1 MDTELKHKIAEKIIE
16 INDDDLLDEIKALV
30 GLSERDFW
38 NDIPL
43 AVRHAINKA
52 KDQLDN
58 GEGVPH
64 ADVMADVKARFL
76 PK

>member
-52 KDQLDN
+52 KDQLNN

-64 ADVMADVKARFL
+64 TDVMADVKARFL

>member
-1 MDTELKHKIAEKIIE
+1 MDIALKHKIAEKIIE

-30 GLSERDFW
+30 GLSEQDFW

-43 AVRHAINKA
+43 EVRRAIDAA
-52 KDQLDN
+52 KGQLDN
-58 GEGVPH
+58 GEGIPH

>member
-1 MDTELKHKIAEKIIE
+1 MDTELKHKIAEKVIE

>member
-1 MDTELKHKIAEKIIE
+1 MDTKLKHKIAEKVIE

>member
-1 MDTELKHKIAEKIIE
+1 MDTKLKHKIAEKVIE

-43 AVRHAINKA
+43 EVRHAINKA
-52 KDQLDN
+52 KDQLNN
-58 GEGVPH
+58 GEDVPH